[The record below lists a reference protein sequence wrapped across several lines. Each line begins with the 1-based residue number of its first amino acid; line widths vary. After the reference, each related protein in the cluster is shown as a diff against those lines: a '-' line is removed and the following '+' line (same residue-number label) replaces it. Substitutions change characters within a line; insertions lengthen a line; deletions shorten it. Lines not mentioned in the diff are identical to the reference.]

1 MKLYLWQTKRITGE
15 TFTDKSEVFSV
26 EAQDI
31 RASFGERQSESH
43 KGSYGTVLI
52 FGGSRTME
60 GAVHLAAL
68 GALRSGAGRVIAAV
82 PQSSEIRYSI
92 NSEIMVTKL
101 EDNGSGVFNDFSIAQ
116 GLELLNR
123 SDVVVIGPGFGRM
136 HESDAFFGEIIRNF
150 KGPILVDADG
160 LYHLKYFMDNP
171 LWENVSKVWNGVIT
185 PHAGEAAFL
194 IDSETEYVNN
204 YKFEALEQLID
215 FCKCTVVLKGNNT
228 LVSKDGE
235 KVFLNETGNPG
246 MATAGSGDVL
256 SGIIS
261 AVLAKKD
268 VEISTVEAA
277 AFGVWIHGLSG
288 DLAAN
293 DLGQTGMIAGDI
305 LKFLPYAWK
314 ETLKF

>member
-1 MKLYLWQTKRITGE
+1 MKRITE
-15 TFTDKSEVFSV
+15 EMFTDKSEVFTI

-31 RASFGERQSESH
+31 RAGFGERQSESH

-60 GAVHLAAL
+60 GAVSLAAL
-68 GALRSGAGRVIAAV
+68 GALRSGAGLVIAAV
-82 PQSSEIRYSI
+82 PESSEIRCNI
-92 NSEIMVTKL
+92 NPEIIVTKL

-123 SDVVVIGPGFGRM
+123 SDAVVIGPGFGRM
-136 HESDAFFGEIIRNF
+136 HESDAFFAEIIRNF
-150 KGPILVDADG
+150 NGPILVDADG

-171 LWENVSKVWNGVIT
+171 LWEDVSKVWNGVIT

-194 IDSETEYVNN
+194 IDSETEFVNEH
-204 YKFEALEQLID
+204 KFEVLERLKGIY
-215 FCKCTVVLKGNNT
+215 KCTVVLKGHDT
-228 LVSKDGE
+228 LISIDE
-235 KVFLNETGNPG
+235 KKIFLNETGNPG

-256 SGIIS
+256 SGIIG

-288 DLAAN
+288 DLAVK